1 MLNFT
6 QLYLGIFSIF
16 ISALSFLNIIY
27 CYYFK
32 LYLDIN
38 SFFFIFLATLI
49 FGSIIFFKNKNIK
62 KVSIYQKILT
72 VILGYLALPIIL
84 SIPYYLIINNI
95 SILDAYFEA
104 VSGFTS
110 TGFTIFE
117 NLKHL
122 NESLILWRSTTQW
135 LGGLYFLIS
144 IILLIDIFD
153 NSLKKSLTNFINF
166 NTSETLKQSIKI
178 SIIYFILTLI
188 IFTILYISG
197 IRVFDSFNL
206 SLSVISSGG
215 FLPFNNIELI
225 LNTKFKEVVL
235 SLTMLVSFFSLYFT
249 YNIVFF
255 NKKNANF
262 FAEDLYLAIYLI
274 FLVFFFYVFLNI
286 ENNFSTIFL
295 AICSSIS
302 NIGIS
307 MEVPKDLSFI
317 FLILIIIGGS
327 FFSTSSGIR
336 FFKLLL
342 LFKFSINELVSH
354 SKPKSLFISKLTL
367 FDFKFSNDDF
377 YKYFMSVII
386 FVISLTI
393 LSLLLT
399 ISGINS
405 ENSFRLSILTLMNTV
420 NSSLSGL
427 SEFTFYDLNSVS
439 KISLI
444 LFMMIG
450 RVELISILI
459 ISKKFFFK
467 T

>member
-72 VILGYLALPIIL
+72 VILGYLTLPIIL

-95 SILDAYFEA
+95 SVLDAYFEA

-197 IRVFDSFNL
+197 IRVFNSFNL

-255 NKKNANF
+255 NKKNVNF

-405 ENSFRLSILTLMNTV
+405 ENSFRLSVLTLMNTV